1 MKWDTKSEIR
11 GNSLQQQRRIRKLTM
26 MTSPSRFAKVSL
38 KLLMKSVYT
47 WTGDL
52 PFKTGSVSQPR
63 DKYSGFRL
71 PALSVYTRSGFLS
84 TSSITHGGKGTLQEG
99 KKRNDSHKQTPVRPD
114 NILGSYK
121 RILFK
126 DINKRILFTEI
137 MRETTMDKTSAF
149 KTVMQK
155 NPWKFE
161 EET

>member
-1 MKWDTKSEIR
+1 MGAKEPCKKE
-11 GNSLQQQRRIRKLTM
+11 RK
-26 MTSPSRFAKVSL
+26 
-38 KLLMKSVYT
+38 
-47 WTGDL
+47 G
-52 PFKTGSVSQPR
+52 
-63 DKYSGFRL
+63 
-71 PALSVYTRSGFLS
+71 
-84 TSSITHGGKGTLQEG
+84 I
-99 KKRNDSHKQTPVRPD
+99 SHKQTPVRPD

>member
-1 MKWDTKSEIR
+1 
-11 GNSLQQQRRIRKLTM
+11 
-26 MTSPSRFAKVSL
+26 
-38 KLLMKSVYT
+38 
-47 WTGDL
+47 
-52 PFKTGSVSQPR
+52 
-63 DKYSGFRL
+63 
-71 PALSVYTRSGFLS
+71 VYTRSGFLS

-99 KKRNDSHKQTPVRPD
+99 KKRNDSDKQTPVRPD

-126 DINKRILFTEI
+126 DINKRILFTET

-149 KTVMQK
+149 KTVLQK